1 MGLDLVTLASFLHY
15 TPGYRSVVKSY
26 RRIEKPQAVIPEAFQ
41 FLMRGGDSEFI
52 NYLKYMLQGKCVQNV
67 YEF

>member
-1 MGLDLVTLASFLHY
+1 MKFVFVSLHY
-15 TPGYRSVVKSY
+15 APGYRSVVKSY
-26 RRIEKPQAVIPEAFQ
+26 RRIEKPQAVIPGAFR

-52 NYLKYMLQGKCVQNV
+52 NYLKYILQKKYVQNV

>member
-1 MGLDLVTLASFLHY
+1 MFVSLHY
-15 TPGYRSVVKSY
+15 NPGYRSAVKSY
-26 RRIEKPQAVIPEAFQ
+26 RRIEKPQAIIPGVFD